1 MKRYDFVLFDADN
14 TLFDFDRAEHEA
26 LRLALEAF
34 SIPCTPETEAR
45 YVSINSGLWAMLD
58 RGEAT
63 REWLVVE
70 RFARLT
76 RELGVEADPQALN
89 RTYLDKLGE
98 QPFLLPGAEKMCRA
112 LGQHCTL
119 AILTNGVARAQRGRF
134 DRSPLAG
141 LIPHLFISEEVGASK
156 PSPAFFRPVLDA
168 LGVTNPRRALMVGD
182 NLTTDIGA
190 PPPWGWIPPGTTPA
204 ACPIPGL
211 YAPPG
216 RLPGWPSCPPWHW
229 VFPDFP
235 FNRGAF
241 SCPARFTVS

>member
-98 QPFLLPGAEKMCRA
+98 QPFLLPGAEEVCRA

-182 NLTTDIGA
+182 NLTTDIG
-190 PPPWGWIPPGTTPA
+190 GA
-204 ACPIPGL
+204 AALGL
-211 YAPPG
+211 DTAWYNPR
-216 RLPGWPSCPPWHW
+216 RLPHTGTICPTWEIARLAELP
-229 VFPDFP
+229 PLAL
-235 FNRGAF
+235 GF
-241 SCPARFTVS
+241 S

>member
-26 LRLALEAF
+26 LRIALEAF

-76 RELGVEADPQALN
+76 RELGVEADAEALN

-98 QPFLLPGAEKMCRA
+98 QPFLLPGAEEICRA

-134 DRSPLAG
+134 HRSPLAG

-168 LGVTNPRRALMVGD
+168 LGVTNPHRALMVGD
-182 NLTTDIGA
+182 NLTTDIG
-190 PPPWGWIPPGTTPA
+190 GA
-204 ACPIPGL
+204 AALGL
-211 YAPPG
+211 DTAWYNPR
-216 RLPGWPSCPPWHW
+216 RLPHTGTIRPTWEIARLAELPSL
-229 VFPDFP
+229 VLDL
-235 FNRGAF
+235 
-241 SCPARFTVS
+241 S

>member
-76 RELGVEADPQALN
+76 RYHADFRSCNVGSKTDSWRGHCPKCLFVWVI
-89 RTYLDKLGE
+89 LS
-98 QPFLLPGAEKMCRA
+98 PFLSTGQLESIFGRNLAEDE
-112 LGQHCTL
+112 TL
-119 AILTNGVARAQRGRF
+119 WETLCQLCGMTVEKQDPKDTEGIPT
-134 DRSPLAG
+134 G
-141 LIPHLFISEEVGASK
+141 LIHPEGTGGWTITCAVVPTHYGSIVGTYADFDAFAAEVDPTIEVIRK
-156 PSPAFFRPVLDA
+156 LER
-168 LGVTNPRRALMVGD
+168 
-182 NLTTDIGA
+182 
-190 PPPWGWIPPGTTPA
+190 
-204 ACPIPGL
+204 
-211 YAPPG
+211 
-216 RLPGWPSCPPWHW
+216 
-229 VFPDFP
+229 
-235 FNRGAF
+235 
-241 SCPARFTVS
+241 